1 MTAFKIGGAPLQPV
15 SGASKSKKPE
25 AAAPE
30 ESAAAPKSGFDTA
43 AFRPFAAM
51 PRMGMGAA
59 GGKEA
64 ERARSAAVESMLR
77 DASAEIDDYFA
88 SAYGFK
94 E

>member
-1 MTAFKIGGAPLQPV
+1 MTAFKIGGAPLKPMSEV
-15 SGASKSKKPE
+15 SKGKRPE

-30 ESAAAPKSGFDTA
+30 ESAAAPKGGFDTA

-51 PRMGMGAA
+51 PRMGAA

-77 DASAEIDDYFA
+77 DSSAEIDDYFA
-88 SAYGFK
+88 TAYGFK

>member
-1 MTAFKIGGAPLQPV
+1 MTAFKIGGAPLKPM
-15 SGASKSKKPE
+15 SEISKSKKPE

-30 ESAAAPKSGFDTA
+30 ESAAAPKGGFDTA

-51 PRMGMGAA
+51 PRIGAA

-77 DASAEIDDYFA
+77 DSSEEIADYFA

>member
-1 MTAFKIGGAPLQPV
+1 MTAFKIGGAPLKPV
-15 SGASKSKKPE
+15 SEVSKSKKPE
-25 AAAPE
+25 AAALE

-51 PRMGMGAA
+51 PRMGAA

-64 ERARSAAVESMLR
+64 ERTRSAAVESLLR
-77 DASAEIDDYFA
+77 DSSEEIDDYFA

>member
-15 SGASKSKKPE
+15 SGASKGKKPE
-25 AAAPE
+25 TAAPE
-30 ESAAAPKSGFDTA
+30 EAAAMPKSGFDTA

-51 PRMGMGAA
+51 PRMGAVS
-59 GGKEA
+59 GKEA

-77 DASAEIDDYFA
+77 DSSAEIDDYFA
-88 SAYGFK
+88 AAYGFK

>member
-51 PRMGMGAA
+51 PRMGAA
-59 GGKEA
+59 GGEEA
-64 ERARSAAVESMLR
+64 ERTRSAAVESMLR
-77 DASAEIDDYFA
+77 DASAEIDNYFA

>member
-1 MTAFKIGGAPLQPV
+1 MTAVKIGGGPPKPV
-15 SGASKSKKPE
+15 SGTPQSKKAG

-30 ESAAAPKSGFDTA
+30 ENAAAPKGGFDTA

-51 PRMGMGAA
+51 PRIGAA

-77 DASAEIDDYFA
+77 DSSAEIDDYFA

>member
-1 MTAFKIGGAPLQPV
+1 MTAFKIGGAPLQSVP
-15 SGASKSKKPE
+15 GASKSKKPE

-30 ESAAAPKSGFDTA
+30 ENTAAPKRGFDTA

-51 PRMGMGAA
+51 PRMDAV

-77 DASAEIDDYFA
+77 NSSAEIDDYFA

>member
-15 SGASKSKKPE
+15 SRASKNKAAE

-30 ESAAAPKSGFDTA
+30 ETGVAPKGGFDTA

-51 PRMGMGAA
+51 PRMGAA

-77 DASAEIDDYFA
+77 DSSAEIDDYFA

>member
-15 SGASKSKKPE
+15 SGASKSKTPE

-30 ESAAAPKSGFDTA
+30 ESAAASKGGFDTA

-51 PRMGMGAA
+51 PRMGAA
-59 GGKEA
+59 GSKEA

-77 DASAEIDDYFA
+77 DSSAEIDDYFA
-88 SAYGFK
+88 TAYGFK

>member
-1 MTAFKIGGAPLQPV
+1 MTAFKIGGAPPQPM
-15 SGASKSKKPE
+15 SEISKSKKKPE

-30 ESAAAPKSGFDTA
+30 ESAAAPKGSFDTA
-43 AFRPFAAM
+43 AFRPFVAM
-51 PRMGMGAA
+51 PRMGTA

-64 ERARSAAVESMLR
+64 ERTRSAAVESLLR
-77 DASAEIDDYFA
+77 DSSEEIDDYFA

>member
-15 SGASKSKKPE
+15 SGASKSKKPV

-30 ESAAAPKSGFDTA
+30 ESTAAPKGGFDTA
-43 AFRPFAAM
+43 AFRPFVAM
-51 PRMGMGAA
+51 PRMGAA

-64 ERARSAAVESMLR
+64 ERTRSAAVESMLR
-77 DASAEIDDYFA
+77 DSSAEIDDYFA

>member
-1 MTAFKIGGAPLQPV
+1 MTAFKIGGTPLQPV
-15 SGASKSKKPE
+15 SGTSKSKKPE
-25 AAAPE
+25 AAAPGE
-30 ESAAAPKSGFDTA
+30 NAAAPKGGFDTA

-51 PRMGMGAA
+51 PRMGAM

-64 ERARSAAVESMLR
+64 ERARSAAVESLLR
-77 DASAEIDDYFA
+77 DSSAEIDDYFA

>member
-1 MTAFKIGGAPLQPV
+1 MTAFKIGGAPLKPMSEV
-15 SGASKSKKPE
+15 SKGKRPE

-30 ESAAAPKSGFDTA
+30 ESAAAPKGGFDTA
-43 AFRPFAAM
+43 AFRPFAGM
-51 PRMGMGAA
+51 PRMGAA
-59 GGKEA
+59 GGGKEA

-77 DASAEIDDYFA
+77 DSSEEIDDYFA

>member
-1 MTAFKIGGAPLQPV
+1 MTAFKIGGTPPQPV

-30 ESAAAPKSGFDTA
+30 ENAAAPKSGFDTA

-51 PRMGMGAA
+51 PRMGAA

-77 DASAEIDDYFA
+77 DSSKEIDDYFV

>member
-1 MTAFKIGGAPLQPV
+1 MTAFKIGGTPPRPG
-15 SGASKSKKPE
+15 SGASKGKPAE

-51 PRMGMGAA
+51 PRMGAA

-64 ERARSAAVESMLR
+64 ERTRSAAVESLLR
-77 DASAEIDDYFA
+77 DSSAEIDDYFT
-88 SAYGFK
+88 SA
-94 E
+94 

>member
-1 MTAFKIGGAPLQPV
+1 MTAFKIGGAPLKPMSEV
-15 SGASKSKKPE
+15 SKGKRPE

-30 ESAAAPKSGFDTA
+30 ESAAAPKGGFDTA

-51 PRMGMGAA
+51 PRMGAA

-77 DASAEIDDYFA
+77 DSSEEIDDYFA